1 MLEERTFWHIVCSG
15 VNPSPAFSFLPVSV
29 LGGAEL
35 VTMALS
41 RGVGE
46 RIACKFTFRLSF
58 YWSDSLE
65 VILMSKAD
73 LSDVSY
79 KRLFNIINLS
89 QYNYH
94 LWFSSLSIYVLLLH
108 CLLK

>member
-1 MLEERTFWHIVCSG
+1 ME
-15 VNPSPAFSFLPVSV
+15 
-29 LGGAEL
+29 
-35 VTMALS
+35 LS

-46 RIACKFTFRLSF
+46 RIACKFIFRPSF

-65 VILMSKAD
+65 VILMSEAN

-79 KRLFNIINLS
+79 KRFINIINLS

-94 LWFSSLSIYVLLLH
+94 LWLSSVSVYVLLLP